1 MAGER
6 RLGALW
12 GPSGDRMG
20 AILDH
25 SWAPI
30 GAIMGHLGAVRG
42 RLGATSGPSWAVLG
56 RSWTVLGLPWGSWS
70 DFGNHRGGMRTNR
83 QNHRKNIGFFND
95 FGLLGPFL
103 SALKVSW
110 AVLEAIWAILEASWE
125 PYWAIY
131 GHIGDHM
138 AT

>member
-30 GAIMGHLGAVRG
+30 GAILGPSGAVLGPSWGHLGPSWG
-42 RLGATSGPSWAVLG
+42 DLGPSWGSHGALGVTSGTTVAV
-56 RSWTVLGLPWGSWS
+56 
-70 DFGNHRGGMRTNR
+70 
-83 QNHRKNIGFFND
+83 
-95 FGLLGPFL
+95 
-103 SALKVSW
+103 
-110 AVLEAIWAILEASWE
+110 
-125 PYWAIY
+125 
-131 GHIGDHM
+131 
-138 AT
+138 

>member
-12 GPSGDRMG
+12 VPSVDHVG

-42 RLGATSGPSWAVLG
+42 RLGAILGRSWAVLG
-56 RSWTVLGLPWGSWS
+56 RSWAVLGLPWGSWS

-83 QNHRKNIGFFND
+83 DNHRKKK
-95 FGLLGPFL
+95 LLGRL
-103 SALKVSW
+103 
-110 AVLEAIWAILEASWE
+110 
-125 PYWAIY
+125 
-131 GHIGDHM
+131 GG
-138 AT
+138 

>member
-42 RLGATSGPSWAVLG
+42 RLGAISGPSWAVLG

-70 DFGNHRGGMRTNR
+70 DFGNHRCGMRTNR
-83 QNHRKNIGFFND
+83 QNHRKTEGF
-95 FGLLGPFL
+95 
-103 SALKVSW
+103 SM
-110 AVLEAIWAILEASWE
+110 IWASW
-125 PYWAIY
+125 
-131 GHIGDHM
+131 GLS
-138 AT
+138 

>member
-12 GPSGDRMG
+12 GPSVDRMG

-42 RLGATSGPSWAVLG
+42 RLGAISGPSWAGSHGALG
-56 RSWTVLGLPWGSWS
+56 VTSGTTV
-70 DFGNHRGGMRTNR
+70 
-83 QNHRKNIGFFND
+83 
-95 FGLLGPFL
+95 
-103 SALKVSW
+103 
-110 AVLEAIWAILEASWE
+110 AV
-125 PYWAIY
+125 
-131 GHIGDHM
+131 
-138 AT
+138 

>member
-42 RLGATSGPSWAVLG
+42 RLGAILG
-56 RSWTVLGLPWGSWS
+56 RLGL
-70 DFGNHRGGMRTNR
+70 F
-83 QNHRKNIGFFND
+83 
-95 FGLLGPFL
+95 
-103 SALKVSW
+103 
-110 AVLEAIWAILEASWE
+110 LEASWSRGALGDSR
-125 PYWAIY
+125 PGHPLTFHLAYLAISL
-131 GHIGDHM
+131 
-138 AT
+138 AN